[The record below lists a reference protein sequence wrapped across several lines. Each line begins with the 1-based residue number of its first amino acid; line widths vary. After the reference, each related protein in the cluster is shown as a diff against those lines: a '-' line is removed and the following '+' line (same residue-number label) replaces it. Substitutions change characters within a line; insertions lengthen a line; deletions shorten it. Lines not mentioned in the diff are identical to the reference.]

1 MCGGPE
7 IAARS
12 TAQRSMSTL
21 GVCSTASSCGT
32 SGSWVLWVGGLLGRP
47 TGYSMD
53 VRASSGASKELADD
67 TVYAQVC
74 GMRYAVCSG

>member
-1 MCGGPE
+1 MRRTGNSGALDCATIDVYSG
-7 IAARS
+7 RV
-12 TAQRSMSTL
+12 QH
-21 GVCSTASSCGT
+21 SSCGT
-32 SGSWVLWVGGLLGRP
+32 SGSWVLWVGGLLGEP